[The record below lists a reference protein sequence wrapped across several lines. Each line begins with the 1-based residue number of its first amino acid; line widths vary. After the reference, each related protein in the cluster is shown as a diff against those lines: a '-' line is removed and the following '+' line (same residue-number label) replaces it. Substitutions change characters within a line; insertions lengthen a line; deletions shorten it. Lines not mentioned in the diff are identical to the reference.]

1 MKTQKQQNPKLL
13 IYKKKKLKP
22 FLIIEIATDDIV
34 KYMNDL
40 YNQLDSTLDNKY
52 LYIKPQ
58 VLILKE
64 DIEKIVIN

>member
-1 MKTQKQQNPKLL
+1 MKNQIHKLY
-13 IYKKKKLKP
+13 IYKKKKLRPVLK
-22 FLIIEIATDDIV
+22 IEIDTPDIV

-40 YNQLDSTLDNKY
+40 YNQLDNDINNKY

-64 DIEKIVIN
+64 EIEKLIIN